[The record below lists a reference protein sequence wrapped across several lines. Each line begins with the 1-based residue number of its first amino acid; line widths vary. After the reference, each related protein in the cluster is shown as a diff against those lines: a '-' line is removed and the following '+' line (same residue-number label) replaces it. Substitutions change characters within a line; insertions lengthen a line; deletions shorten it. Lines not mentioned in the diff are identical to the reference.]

1 MPPRK
6 VGGACGV
13 PPDAGAE
20 VTGDCAV
27 PVGCCAVLAGWC
39 AVLAGC
45 CAVPAGCCAGLADR
59 GDGEVPAERSPCC
72 ALTPATPSMSERT
85 NAARIPE
92 NTINPPLR
100 AGARPPATA
109 RTEPAED
116 RFFAMI

>member
-13 PPDAGAE
+13 AE
-20 VTGDCAV
+20 VA
-27 PVGCCAVLAGWC
+27 GCCAVLVGWC
-39 AVLAGC
+39 AVVVCCWLAGC
-45 CAVPAGCCAGLADR
+45 CTGLADR
-59 GDGEVPAERSPCC
+59 GDGDVPADRSPCC

-109 RTEPAED
+109 GTRTGRRPVFRD
-116 RFFAMI
+116 DSI

>member
-13 PPDAGAE
+13 VEVAGCCGVA
-20 VTGDCAV
+20 
-27 PVGCCAVLAGWC
+27 VGCCAVLAGCWLVGCC

-45 CAVPAGCCAGLADR
+45 CAVLAGCCAGLADR
-59 GDGEVPAERSPCC
+59 GDGEAPADRSPCC

-85 NAARIPE
+85 TAARIPE

-100 AGARPPATA
+100 TERAHQPLREPNRPKTGFS
-109 RTEPAED
+109 R
-116 RFFAMI
+116 

>member
-13 PPDAGAE
+13 AEGAG
-20 VTGDCAV
+20 CAAV
-27 PVGCCAVLAGWC
+27 LVGCCAVLVGGC

-45 CAVPAGCCAGLADR
+45 WPAGCCAGLADR
-59 GDGEVPAERSPCC
+59 GDGAVPADRSPCC

-100 AGARPPATA
+100 AERAHQPLREPNRPKTGFS
-109 RTEPAED
+109 R
-116 RFFAMI
+116 